1 MNAPMKKVPIYI
13 NDTLIHKL
21 KANTVISLK
30 VLKEGKYTIR
40 IDEKGESIIPITIK
54 FGKEYFFKCEVVAG
68 LWFGKPTIQ
77 AVTPKIGR
85 AESGKLEIEQDNT
98 SR

>member
-1 MNAPMKKVPIYI
+1 MKKVPIYI
-13 NDTLIHKL
+13 SDTLIHKL
-21 KANTVISLK
+21 KANTVICLK
-30 VLKEGKYTIR
+30 VLKEGKYIIR

-68 LWFGKPTIQ
+68 LWFGKPTIET
-77 AVTPKIGR
+77 VPPKIGR
-85 AESGKLEIEQDNT
+85 AELGNLDIEKEMNT